1 MNEFHLYTRTADLG
15 FADGPPEPVR
25 NLAGGLTGL
34 WWLLIVA
41 ALICFGACEYMR
53 RKSVTRRERQE
64 KNRLGAAF
72 FLYCGL
78 MGFVVGVFGLI
89 AAN

>member
-1 MNEFHLYTRTADLG
+1 
-15 FADGPPEPVR
+15 
-25 NLAGGLTGL
+25 
-34 WWLLIVA
+34 
-41 ALICFGACEYMR
+41 MR
-53 RKSVTRRERQE
+53 RKSVSRRERQE

>member
-1 MNEFHLYTRTADLG
+1 MNELHLYARTIYLG
-15 FADGPPEPVR
+15 FDGPPAPARDLV
-25 NLAGGLTGL
+25 GSLTGL

-64 KNRLGAAF
+64 KNRLGAAL

>member
-1 MNEFHLYTRTADLG
+1 MNELHLYTRTVDLG
-15 FADGPPEPVR
+15 FDGPPEPAR
-25 NLAGGLTGL
+25 DLAGSLTGL

>member
-1 MNEFHLYTRTADLG
+1 MNEPHLYAQTTYLG
-15 FADGPPEPVR
+15 FDGPPEPVR

-34 WWLLIVA
+34 WWLLIIA

-53 RKSVTRRERQE
+53 RKSVSRRERQE